1 MNSFASGG
9 RQVTALNIIQ
19 HGTMKRKVTTEEKPI
34 VSKPKKIKITLT
46 TVSNGYALDVDGV
59 GYMYYDTTSLIE
71 GIIYH
76 IGLHQKK
83 WADEE
88 TIKALL
94 TVAAKWSPDVQ
105 TQLERDSV
113 AELNFR
119 KMAGMQTR
127 IAAQNTRIAEL
138 MDKVDE
144 LEEQLKKATP
154 KAPEKKQGKYISKAE
169 VSYGTLKPLS
179 KIPPK
184 EEPEVKKI
192 VSRPSECSD
201 DIYNALMTPLTI
213 DATGLPTRV
222 ISVLKIVGG
231 KENKTIGDVV
241 IHTTQE
247 LMRVRGCGKFVI
259 DEFSLWLDAH
269 HLTMNMDVESLIA
282 AHSLNHATT

>member
-1 MNSFASGG
+1 
-9 RQVTALNIIQ
+9 
-19 HGTMKRKVTTEEKPI
+19 MKRKVTTEEKP
-34 VSKPKKIKITLT
+34 VSKPKLLRIRLT
-46 TVSNGYALDVDGV
+46 TVPNGYSLDVDGV
-59 GYMYYDTTSLIE
+59 GYMYYNTTSLIE

-76 IGLHQKK
+76 IGLHQPKF
-83 WADEE
+83 ADEE

-94 TVAAKWSPDVQ
+94 TVAAQWTPDVQ
-105 TQLERDSV
+105 KQLERDATS
-113 AELNFR
+113 ELNFR

-127 IAAQNTRIAEL
+127 LAAQNTRIAEL

-144 LEEQLKKATP
+144 LEEQLKKVTL
-154 KAPEKKQGKYISKAE
+154 KAPEKKQSKNISKAE
-169 VSYGTLKPLS
+169 AGYGTLKPLS

-184 EEPEVKKI
+184 EPEAKKI

-201 DIYNALMTPLTI
+201 ETYNALMTPLTI

-222 ISVLKIVGG
+222 VSVLKIAGG
-231 KENKTIGDVV
+231 NENKTIGDVV

-247 LMRVRGCGKFVI
+247 LLRVRGCGKFVI
-259 DEFSLWLDAH
+259 DEFSRWLDTH

>member
-1 MNSFASGG
+1 
-9 RQVTALNIIQ
+9 
-19 HGTMKRKVTTEEKPI
+19 MKKKVTTEEKPV

-46 TVSNGYALDVDGV
+46 TVPNGYALDVDDV

-76 IGLHQKK
+76 IGLHQPKF
-83 WADEE
+83 ADDE

-94 TVAAKWSPDVQ
+94 TVAAQWTPDVQ

-127 IAAQNTRIAEL
+127 LAAQNTRIVEL

-144 LEEQLKKATP
+144 LEEQLKRATP
-154 KAPEKKQGKYISKAE
+154 KEQEKKQGKYISKAE
-169 VSYGTLKPLS
+169 VGYGTLKPLS
-179 KIPPK
+179 SVPPK
-184 EEPEVKKI
+184 EEPKVVKI

-201 DIYNALMTPLTI
+201 ETYNALMTPLTI

-231 KENKTIGDVV
+231 HENNTIGDVV

-247 LMRVRGCGKFVI
+247 LLRVRGCGKFVI
-259 DEFSLWLDAH
+259 DEFSRWLDAH
-269 HLTMNMDVESLIA
+269 HLTMNMDVESFIA

>member
-1 MNSFASGG
+1 
-9 RQVTALNIIQ
+9 
-19 HGTMKRKVTTEEKPI
+19 MKRKSTTEEKP
-34 VSKPKKIKITLT
+34 VSKPKKIKITLM
-46 TVSNGYALDVDGV
+46 TVPNGYSLDVDGV

-76 IGLHQKK
+76 IGLQQSK
-83 WADEE
+83 WADKE

-94 TVAAKWSPDVQ
+94 TVAAQWTPDVQ
-105 TQLERDSV
+105 KQLERDAA

-119 KMAGMQTR
+119 KLAGMQTR
-127 IAAQNTRIAEL
+127 LAAQNTRIVEL

-154 KAPEKKQGKYISKAE
+154 TATEVKKQSKNISKAE
-169 VSYGTLKPLS
+169 VGYGTLKPLS
-179 KIPPK
+179 KLPPK
-184 EEPEVKKI
+184 EEPEVKKV

-201 DIYNALMTPLTI
+201 DTYNALMTPLTI

-222 ISVLKIVGG
+222 VSVLKIVGG

-241 IHTTQE
+241 IHTTKE
-247 LMRVRGCGKFVI
+247 LLRVRGCGKFVI
-259 DEFSLWLDAH
+259 DEFSRWLDAR

-282 AHSLNHATT
+282 AHSLKAHTT

>member
-1 MNSFASGG
+1 
-9 RQVTALNIIQ
+9 
-19 HGTMKRKVTTEEKPI
+19 MKRKGTTEEKP

-46 TVSNGYALDVDGV
+46 TVPNGYSLDVDGV
-59 GYMYYDTTSLIE
+59 GYMYYNTTSLIE

-83 WADEE
+83 WADDE

-119 KMAGMQTR
+119 KMKGMQTR
-127 IAAQNTRIAEL
+127 LAAQNTRIAEL
-138 MDKVDE
+138 MDRVDE
-144 LEEQLKKATP
+144 LEEQLKQATP
-154 KAPEKKQGKYISKAE
+154 KAPEKKQSKNISKAE
-169 VSYGTLKPLS
+169 VAYGTIKPLPAPMPS
-179 KIPPK
+179 KVI
-184 EEPEVKKI
+184 KI
-192 VSRPSECSD
+192 ISRPSECSD
-201 DIYNALMTPLTI
+201 DTYNVLMTPLTI

-231 KENKTIGDVV
+231 HENKTIGDVV
-241 IHTTQE
+241 IHTTKE

-259 DEFSLWLDAH
+259 DEFSRWLDVH

-282 AHSLNHATT
+282 AHSLNHATK

>member
-19 HGTMKRKVTTEEKPI
+19 QGTMKRKGTTEEMP

-46 TVSNGYALDVDGV
+46 TVPNGYALDVDGV
-59 GYMYYDTTSLIE
+59 GYMYYNTISLIE

-94 TVAAKWSPDVQ
+94 TVAAQWTPDVQ
-105 TQLERDSV
+105 KQLERDSV

-144 LEEQLKKATP
+144 LEDQLKKATP
-154 KAPEKKQGKYISKAE
+154 KAPEKKQSKNISKAE
-169 VSYGTLKPLS
+169 VAYGTIKPLPTPMPS
-179 KIPPK
+179 KVI
-184 EEPEVKKI
+184 KI

-201 DIYNALMTPLTI
+201 DTYNALMTPLTI

-231 KENKTIGDVV
+231 HENKTIGDVV
-241 IHTTQE
+241 IHTTKE

>member
-1 MNSFASGG
+1 
-9 RQVTALNIIQ
+9 
-19 HGTMKRKVTTEEKPI
+19 MKRKDTTEEKP
-34 VSKPKKIKITLT
+34 VSKPKKIKITLA
-46 TVSNGYALDVDGV
+46 TVPNGYSLDVDGV
-59 GYMYYDTTSLIE
+59 GYMYYNTTSLIE

-83 WADEE
+83 WADDE

-94 TVAAKWSPDVQ
+94 TVAAKWTPDVQ

-127 IAAQNTRIAEL
+127 LAAQNTRIVEL
-138 MDKVDE
+138 MDKVEE

-154 KAPEKKQGKYISKAE
+154 KEPEKKQSKNISKAE
-169 VSYGTLKPLS
+169 VGYGTLKPLS

-184 EEPEVKKI
+184 EEPKVVKI
-192 VSRPSECSD
+192 VGHPSECSD
-201 DIYNALMTPLTI
+201 ETYKALMTPLTI

-231 KENKTIGDVV
+231 HENKTIGDVV
-241 IHTTQE
+241 IHTTKE
-247 LMRVRGCGKFVI
+247 LLRVRGCGKFVI
-259 DEFSLWLDAH
+259 DEFNRWLDAH

>member
-1 MNSFASGG
+1 MTISVSGG
-9 RQVTALNIIQ
+9 RQVTALNFQ
-19 HGTMKRKVTTEEKPI
+19 GTMKRKVTTEEKS
-34 VSKPKKIKITLT
+34 VSNPKKIKITLT
-46 TVSNGYALDVDGV
+46 TVPNGYSLDVNDV

-94 TVAAKWSPDVQ
+94 TVAAQWTPDVQ
-105 TQLERDSV
+105 KQLERDATS
-113 AELNFR
+113 ELNFR

-127 IAAQNTRIAEL
+127 LAAQNTRIAEL
-138 MDKVDE
+138 MDRVDE
-144 LEEQLKKATP
+144 LEEQLKQATP
-154 KAPEKKQGKYISKAE
+154 KAPDKKQSKNISKAE
-169 VSYGTLKPLS
+169 AGYGTLKPLA

-184 EEPEVKKI
+184 EPEVKKI

-201 DIYNALMTPLTI
+201 ETYNALMTPLTI

-222 ISVLKIVGG
+222 VSVLKIVGG
-231 KENKTIGDVV
+231 HENKTIGDVV

-259 DEFSLWLDAH
+259 DEFSRWLDAH

-282 AHSLNHATT
+282 AHSLNHATK

>member
-1 MNSFASGG
+1 
-9 RQVTALNIIQ
+9 
-19 HGTMKRKVTTEEKPI
+19 MKRKGTTEEKPV

-46 TVSNGYALDVDGV
+46 TVPNGYSLDVDGV

-76 IGLHQKK
+76 IGLHQPKF
-83 WADEE
+83 ADDE

-94 TVAAKWSPDVQ
+94 TVAAKWTPDVQ
-105 TQLERDSV
+105 TQLERDAA

-119 KMAGMQTR
+119 KMSGMQTR
-127 IAAQNTRIAEL
+127 LAAQNTRIAEL

-144 LEEQLKKATP
+144 LEEQLKQATQ

-169 VSYGTLKPLS
+169 VGYGTIKPLS

-201 DIYNALMTPLTI
+201 DTYNALMTPLTI

-222 ISVLKIVGG
+222 VSVLKIVGG

-259 DEFSLWLDAH
+259 EEFSLWLDAH
-269 HLTMNMDVESLIA
+269 HLTMNMDVESLMA

>member
-1 MNSFASGG
+1 
-9 RQVTALNIIQ
+9 
-19 HGTMKRKVTTEEKPI
+19 MKRKVTTEEKP

-46 TVSNGYALDVDGV
+46 TVPNGYALDVDDV

-94 TVAAKWSPDVQ
+94 TVAAKWTPDVQ

-127 IAAQNTRIAEL
+127 LAAQNTRIAEL

-144 LEEQLKKATP
+144 LEEQLKKATQ
-154 KAPEKKQGKYISKAE
+154 KAPEKKQSKNISKAD
-169 VSYGTLKPLS
+169 VGYGTIMPLPMPQ
-179 KIPPK
+179 KVI
-184 EEPEVKKI
+184 KI

-201 DIYNALMTPLTI
+201 ETYNALMTPLTI

-222 ISVLKIVGG
+222 VSVLKIVGG
-231 KENKTIGDVV
+231 HENKTIGDVV

-259 DEFSLWLDAH
+259 DEFSRWLDVH

-282 AHSLNHATT
+282 AHSLKHTTP

>member
-19 HGTMKRKVTTEEKPI
+19 QGTMKRKVTTEEKP

-46 TVSNGYALDVDGV
+46 TVPNGYALDVDGV

-76 IGLHQKK
+76 IGLHQPKF
-83 WADEE
+83 ADEE

-94 TVAAKWSPDVQ
+94 TVAAQWTPDVQ
-105 TQLERDSV
+105 KQLERDAAS
-113 AELNFR
+113 ELNFR

-127 IAAQNTRIAEL
+127 LAAQNTRIAEL

-154 KAPEKKQGKYISKAE
+154 KEPEKMQSKNISKAE
-169 VSYGTLKPLS
+169 VGYGTLKPLS

-184 EEPEVKKI
+184 DPEAKKI

-201 DIYNALMTPLTI
+201 ETYNALMTPLTI

-222 ISVLKIVGG
+222 VSVLKIVGG

-247 LMRVRGCGKFVI
+247 LLRVRGCGKFVI
-259 DEFSLWLDAH
+259 DEFSRWLDAH

-282 AHSLNHATT
+282 AHSLNHATK

>member
-1 MNSFASGG
+1 
-9 RQVTALNIIQ
+9 
-19 HGTMKRKVTTEEKPI
+19 MKRKVTTEEKP
-34 VSKPKKIKITLT
+34 VSKPKLLRITLT
-46 TVSNGYALDVDGV
+46 TVPNGYSLDVDGV

-83 WADEE
+83 WADDE

-94 TVAAKWSPDVQ
+94 TVAAKWTPDVQ

-127 IAAQNTRIAEL
+127 LSAQNIRIAEL
-138 MDKVDE
+138 MDKVEE

-154 KAPEKKQGKYISKAE
+154 KEPEKKQSKNISKAE
-169 VSYGTLKPLS
+169 VGYGTIKPLS
-179 KIPPK
+179 KIPQK
-184 EEPEVKKI
+184 VIKI

-201 DIYNALMTPLTI
+201 ETYNALMTPLTI
-213 DATGLPTRV
+213 DATGMPTRV

-231 KENKTIGDVV
+231 RENKTIGDVV
-241 IHTTQE
+241 IHTTKE

-259 DEFSLWLDAH
+259 DEFSRWLDAH

>member
-1 MNSFASGG
+1 
-9 RQVTALNIIQ
+9 
-19 HGTMKRKVTTEEKPI
+19 MKRQGTTEEKT
-34 VSKPKKIKITLT
+34 VSKPKKMKITLT
-46 TVSNGYALDVDGV
+46 TVPNGYALDVDGV

-94 TVAAKWSPDVQ
+94 TVAAQWSPDVQ
-105 TQLERDSV
+105 TQLERDAT
-113 AELNFR
+113 AELNSR
-119 KMAGMQTR
+119 KLAGMQTR
-127 IAAQNTRIAEL
+127 IAAQQNRIVDL
-138 MDKVDE
+138 MDKIDD
-144 LEEQLKKATP
+144 LEEQLKKATT
-154 KAPEKKQGKYISKAE
+154 KEPEKKQSKNISKAE
-169 VSYGTLKPLS
+169 AGYGTLKPQS
-179 KIPPK
+179 NIPPK
-184 EEPEVKKI
+184 EEPAVKKI
-192 VSRPSECSD
+192 ISRPSECSD
-201 DIYNALMTPLTI
+201 NTYNALMTPLTI

-222 ISVLKIVGG
+222 VSVLKIVGG

-259 DEFSLWLDAH
+259 DEFSRWLDIH

>member
-1 MNSFASGG
+1 MTISASGG
-9 RQVTALNIIQ
+9 RQVTALNFQ
-19 HGTMKRKVTTEEKPI
+19 GTMKRKGTTEEKP
-34 VSKPKKIKITLT
+34 VSKHKKIKITLT
-46 TVSNGYALDVDGV
+46 TVPNGYALDVDDV

-94 TVAAKWSPDVQ
+94 TVAAKWTPDVQ

-127 IAAQNTRIAEL
+127 LAAQNTRIAEL

-144 LEEQLKKATP
+144 LEEQLKQATP
-154 KAPEKKQGKYISKAE
+154 KAPEKVQSKNISKAE
-169 VSYGTLKPLS
+169 AGYGTLKPLS

-184 EEPEVKKI
+184 EPEVKKI

-201 DIYNALMTPLTI
+201 ETYNALMTPLTI

-222 ISVLKIVGG
+222 VSVLKIVGG
-231 KENKTIGDVV
+231 HENKTIGDVV
-241 IHTTQE
+241 IHTTKE

-259 DEFSLWLDAH
+259 DEFSRWLDAH
-269 HLTMNMDVESLIA
+269 HLTMNMDVESLMA
-282 AHSLNHATT
+282 ARCLNHATK

>member
-1 MNSFASGG
+1 
-9 RQVTALNIIQ
+9 
-19 HGTMKRKVTTEEKPI
+19 MKRKGTTEEKPV
-34 VSKPKKIKITLT
+34 VSKPKKMKITLT
-46 TVSNGYALDVDGV
+46 TVPNGYALDVDGV

-94 TVAAKWSPDVQ
+94 TVAAKWTPDVQ

-127 IAAQNTRIAEL
+127 LAAQQNRIVEL
-138 MDKVDE
+138 MDKIDD
-144 LEEQLKKATP
+144 LEEQLKKATT
-154 KAPEKKQGKYISKAE
+154 KEPEKKQSKNISKAE
-169 VSYGTLKPLS
+169 AGYGTLKPQS

-184 EEPEVKKI
+184 EEPKAVKK
-192 VSRPSECSD
+192 VGRPSECSD
-201 DIYNALMTPLTI
+201 DTYNALMTPLTI

-222 ISVLKIVGG
+222 VSVLKIVGG
-231 KENKTIGDVV
+231 HENKTIGDVV

-259 DEFSLWLDAH
+259 DEFSRWLDAH

>member
-1 MNSFASGG
+1 
-9 RQVTALNIIQ
+9 
-19 HGTMKRKVTTEEKPI
+19 MKRKVTTEEPK

-46 TVSNGYALDVDGV
+46 TVPNGYSLDVDGV

-76 IGLHQKK
+76 IGLHQPKF
-83 WADEE
+83 ADEE

-94 TVAAKWSPDVQ
+94 TVAAQWTPDVQ
-105 TQLERDSV
+105 KQLERDAAS
-113 AELNFR
+113 ELNFR
-119 KMAGMQTR
+119 KLSGMQSR
-127 IAAQNTRIAEL
+127 LAAQNTRIAEL

-154 KAPEKKQGKYISKAE
+154 KAPEKKQSKNISKAE
-169 VSYGTLKPLS
+169 AGYGTLKPLS

-184 EEPEVKKI
+184 EPEAKKI

-201 DIYNALMTPLTI
+201 ETYNALMTPLTI

-222 ISVLKIVGG
+222 VSVRKIVGG
-231 KENKTIGDVV
+231 HENKTIGDVV

-247 LMRVRGCGKFVI
+247 LLRVRGCGKFVI
-259 DEFSLWLDAH
+259 DEFSRWLDAH

-282 AHSLNHATT
+282 AHSLNHATK

>member
-1 MNSFASGG
+1 
-9 RQVTALNIIQ
+9 
-19 HGTMKRKVTTEEKPI
+19 MKRKVTTEEKP
-34 VSKPKKIKITLT
+34 VGKPKKIKITLT
-46 TVSNGYALDVDGV
+46 TVPNGYALDVDGV
-59 GYMYYDTTSLIE
+59 GYMYYNTTSLIE

-76 IGLHQKK
+76 IGLHQTK

-94 TVAAKWSPDVQ
+94 TVAAKWTPDVQ

-119 KMAGMQTR
+119 KLAGMQTR
-127 IAAQNTRIAEL
+127 LAAQNTRIAEL

-154 KAPEKKQGKYISKAE
+154 KAPEKKQSKNISKAE
-169 VSYGTLKPLS
+169 AGYGTIKPLA

-192 VSRPSECSD
+192 VSRPSKCSD
-201 DIYNALMTPLTI
+201 DTYNALMTPLTI

-222 ISVLKIVGG
+222 VSVLKIVGG

-259 DEFSLWLDAH
+259 DEFSRWLDVH

>member
-1 MNSFASGG
+1 
-9 RQVTALNIIQ
+9 
-19 HGTMKRKVTTEEKPI
+19 MKKKVTTEKKPV
-34 VSKPKKIKITLT
+34 VSKPKKMKITLT
-46 TVSNGYALDVDGV
+46 TVPNGYSLDVDGV
-59 GYMYYDTTSLIE
+59 GYMYYNTTSLIE

-76 IGLHQKK
+76 IGLHQPKY
-83 WADEE
+83 ADEE

-94 TVAAKWSPDVQ
+94 TVAAQWTPDVQ
-105 TQLERDSV
+105 KQLERDAT

-119 KMAGMQTR
+119 KMAGLQTR
-127 IAAQNTRIAEL
+127 LAAQNTRIAEL

-154 KAPEKKQGKYISKAE
+154 KAPEKKQSKNISMAD
-169 VSYGTLKPLS
+169 VGYRTFKPLS
-179 KIPPK
+179 TDTLRKKVI
-184 EEPEVKKI
+184 KI

-201 DIYNALMTPLTI
+201 ETYNALMTPLTI

-222 ISVLKIVGG
+222 VSVLKIVGG

-259 DEFSLWLDAH
+259 DEFIRWLDVH

>member
-1 MNSFASGG
+1 
-9 RQVTALNIIQ
+9 
-19 HGTMKRKVTTEEKPI
+19 MKRKGTTEEKP
-34 VSKPKKIKITLT
+34 VSKPKLLRITLT
-46 TVSNGYALDVDGV
+46 TVPNGYSLDVDGV
-59 GYMYYDTTSLIE
+59 GYMYYNTTSLIE

-83 WADEE
+83 WADDE

-94 TVAAKWSPDVQ
+94 TVAAKWTPDVQ

-127 IAAQNTRIAEL
+127 LAAQNTRIVEL

-144 LEEQLKKATP
+144 LEEQLKRATP
-154 KAPEKKQGKYISKAE
+154 KEPDKKQSKNISKAE
-169 VSYGTLKPLS
+169 VGYGTIKPLPTPMPS
-179 KIPPK
+179 KVI
-184 EEPEVKKI
+184 KI
-192 VSRPSECSD
+192 ISRPSECSD
-201 DIYNALMTPLTI
+201 DTYNALMTPLTI
-213 DATGLPTRV
+213 DATGMPTRV

-231 KENKTIGDVV
+231 RENNTIGDVV
-241 IHTTQE
+241 IHTTKE

-259 DEFSLWLDAH
+259 DEFSRWLDAH

-282 AHSLNHATT
+282 AHSLKAHTS

>member
-1 MNSFASGG
+1 
-9 RQVTALNIIQ
+9 
-19 HGTMKRKVTTEEKPI
+19 MKRKVTTEEKQ
-34 VSKPKKIKITLT
+34 VVGKPKKMKITLT
-46 TVSNGYALDVDGV
+46 TVPNGYSLDVDGV
-59 GYMYYDTTSLIE
+59 GYMYYNTTSLIE
-71 GIIYH
+71 GIIFH
-76 IGLHQKK
+76 IGLHQPKF
-83 WADEE
+83 ADEE

-94 TVAAKWSPDVQ
+94 TVAAKWTPDVQ

-169 VSYGTLKPLS
+169 VAYGTIKPLP
-179 KIPPK
+179 KIPQK
-184 EEPEVKKI
+184 VIKI
-192 VSRPSECSD
+192 ISRPSECSD
-201 DIYNALMTPLTI
+201 DTYNALMTPLTI

-222 ISVLKIVGG
+222 VSVLKIVGG

-259 DEFSLWLDAH
+259 EEFSLWLDAH
-269 HLTMNMDVESLIA
+269 HLTMNMDVESLMA
-282 AHSLNHATT
+282 AHSLNQATT

>member
-1 MNSFASGG
+1 
-9 RQVTALNIIQ
+9 
-19 HGTMKRKVTTEEKPI
+19 MKRKVTTEDKP
-34 VSKPKKIKITLT
+34 VSKPKLMRITLA
-46 TVSNGYALDVDGV
+46 TVPNGYSLDVDGV

-83 WADEE
+83 FADDE

-94 TVAAKWSPDVQ
+94 TVAAKWTPDVQ

-119 KMAGMQTR
+119 KLAGMQTR
-127 IAAQNTRIAEL
+127 LAAQNTRIAEL

-144 LEEQLKKATP
+144 LEEQLKQATP
-154 KAPEKKQGKYISKAE
+154 KEPEKKQSKNISKAE
-169 VSYGTLKPLS
+169 VGYGTLKPLA

-184 EEPEVKKI
+184 EEQEVKKI
-192 VSRPSECSD
+192 VGRPSECSD
-201 DIYNALMTPLTI
+201 DTYNALMTPLTI
-213 DATGLPTRV
+213 DATGMPTRV

-231 KENKTIGDVV
+231 HENKTIGDVV
-241 IHTTQE
+241 IHTTKE

-259 DEFSLWLDAH
+259 DEFSRWLDAH

>member
-1 MNSFASGG
+1 
-9 RQVTALNIIQ
+9 
-19 HGTMKRKVTTEEKPI
+19 MKRKGTTEEKP
-34 VSKPKKIKITLT
+34 VSKPKLLKITLI
-46 TVSNGYALDVDGV
+46 TVPNGYSLDVDGV
-59 GYMYYDTTSLIE
+59 GYMYYNTTSLIE
-71 GIIYH
+71 GLIYH
-76 IGLHQKK
+76 IGLHQPK

-94 TVAAKWSPDVQ
+94 TVAAKWTPDVQ
-105 TQLERDSV
+105 AQLERDSV

-127 IAAQNTRIAEL
+127 LAAQNTRIVEL
-138 MDKVDE
+138 MDKVEE

-169 VSYGTLKPLS
+169 VGYGTLKPLS
-179 KIPPK
+179 KLPPK

-192 VSRPSECSD
+192 VGRPSECSD
-201 DIYNALMTPLTI
+201 DTYYALMTPLTI

-231 KENKTIGDVV
+231 HENKTIGDVV
-241 IHTTQE
+241 IHTTKE
-247 LMRVRGCGKFVI
+247 LLRVRGCGKFVI
-259 DEFSLWLDAH
+259 DEFSRWLDAH

>member
-1 MNSFASGG
+1 
-9 RQVTALNIIQ
+9 
-19 HGTMKRKVTTEEKPI
+19 MKRKGTTEEKP

-46 TVSNGYALDVDGV
+46 TVPNGYSLDVDGV

-76 IGLHQKK
+76 IGLHQPKF
-83 WADEE
+83 ADEE

-94 TVAAKWSPDVQ
+94 TVAALWTPDVQ
-105 TQLERDSV
+105 KQLERDAT
-113 AELNFR
+113 AELNSR
-119 KMAGMQTR
+119 KLAGMQTR

-201 DIYNALMTPLTI
+201 ETYNALMTPLTI

-231 KENKTIGDVV
+231 HENKTIGDVV

-259 DEFSLWLDAH
+259 DEFSRWLDAH

>member
-1 MNSFASGG
+1 
-9 RQVTALNIIQ
+9 
-19 HGTMKRKVTTEEKPI
+19 MKRKGTTEEKP

-46 TVSNGYALDVDGV
+46 TVPNGYSLDVDGV

-76 IGLHQKK
+76 IGLHQPKF
-83 WADEE
+83 ADEE

-94 TVAAKWSPDVQ
+94 TVAALWTPDVQ
-105 TQLERDSV
+105 KQLERDAT
-113 AELNFR
+113 AELNSR
-119 KMAGMQTR
+119 KLAGMQTR
-127 IAAQNTRIAEL
+127 ITAQNTRIAEL

-154 KAPEKKQGKYISKAE
+154 KAPEKKQSKYISKAD
-169 VSYGTLKPLS
+169 VAYGTINPLPPPMPS
-179 KIPPK
+179 KVI
-184 EEPEVKKI
+184 KI

-201 DIYNALMTPLTI
+201 DTVTALMTPLTI

-222 ISVLKIVGG
+222 VSVLKIVGG

-259 DEFSLWLDAH
+259 DEFSRWLDAH
-269 HLTMNMDVESLIA
+269 HLTMNMDVKSLIA

>member
-1 MNSFASGG
+1 
-9 RQVTALNIIQ
+9 
-19 HGTMKRKVTTEEKPI
+19 MKRKVTTEEKP
-34 VSKPKKIKITLT
+34 VSKPKLMKITLT
-46 TVSNGYALDVDGV
+46 TVPNGYSLDVDDV

-94 TVAAKWSPDVQ
+94 TVAAQWTPDVQ
-105 TQLERDSV
+105 KQLERDATS
-113 AELNFR
+113 ELNFR

-127 IAAQNTRIAEL
+127 LAAQNTRIAEL

-154 KAPEKKQGKYISKAE
+154 KAPEKKQSKNISKAE
-169 VSYGTLKPLS
+169 VGYGTLKPLS
-179 KIPPK
+179 SVPPK
-184 EEPEVKKI
+184 EEPKVVKI
-192 VSRPSECSD
+192 VGRPSECSD
-201 DIYNALMTPLTI
+201 ETYNALMTPLTI

-231 KENKTIGDVV
+231 HENKTIGDVV
-241 IHTTQE
+241 IHTTKE

-259 DEFSLWLDAH
+259 DEFNRWLDAH

-282 AHSLNHATT
+282 AHSLNHATK

>member
-1 MNSFASGG
+1 
-9 RQVTALNIIQ
+9 
-19 HGTMKRKVTTEEKPI
+19 MKRKVTTEEKQ
-34 VSKPKKIKITLT
+34 VVGKPKKMKITLT
-46 TVSNGYALDVDGV
+46 TVPNGYALDVDGV
-59 GYMYYDTTSLIE
+59 GYMYYNTTSLIE
-71 GIIYH
+71 GIIFH
-76 IGLHQKK
+76 IGLHQSK
-83 WADEE
+83 WADDE

-94 TVAAKWSPDVQ
+94 TVAAQWTPDVQ
-105 TQLERDSV
+105 KQLERDAT
-113 AELNFR
+113 AELNSR
-119 KMAGMQTR
+119 KLAGMQTR

-201 DIYNALMTPLTI
+201 DTYNALMTPLTI

-231 KENKTIGDVV
+231 HENKTIGDVV

-259 DEFSLWLDAH
+259 DEFSRWLDAH